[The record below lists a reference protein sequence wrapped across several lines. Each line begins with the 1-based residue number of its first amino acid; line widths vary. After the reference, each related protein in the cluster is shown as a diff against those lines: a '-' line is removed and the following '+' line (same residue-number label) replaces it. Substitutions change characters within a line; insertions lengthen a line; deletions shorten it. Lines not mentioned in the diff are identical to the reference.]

1 MLKAVYRR
9 VHAARVDTAAWAAI
23 YQRSKSQQAATKK
36 EPHCAFIPR
45 CGFLCTRFA
54 DSPKASVLNMADT
67 KKSIEQR
74 IDQLHAGGIIDFHF
88 DLLIDLY
95 EKRDQPGVLVSH
107 FLPEFEEGDIGVLG
121 VAIYV
126 EDRYLPEMGL
136 RVALDQVAR
145 LYAEV
150 ERTNRFAVCKTFAE
164 IEQARAV
171 NKIALIITMEGVE
184 PLGADLNLLRAFYE
198 LGLRSVGL
206 THARR
211 NAAGSGGI
219 FKPSGS
225 PRDGLTNFGRDVVRE
240 CERLGI
246 LIDLAHINPKGFED
260 IIDLTSKPLIVSH
273 TNARKF
279 CDIER
284 NISDEQIKIVGQRG
298 GVVGINAILVSRDPE
313 TSTLDRYVDHIEHVT
328 GLIGIDGVGIG
339 FDFCEYLFEQLP
351 EKVRTELAAKLTKPH
366 FIPDLTNHSH
376 ARNLTGKLIERGFS
390 DEDIEK
396 ILRGNWMR
404 IFKEVL

>member
-1 MLKAVYRR
+1 MSAN
-9 VHAARVDTAAWAAI
+9 
-23 YQRSKSQQAATKK
+23 Q
-36 EPHCAFIPR
+36 E
-45 CGFLCTRFA
+45 
-54 DSPKASVLNMADT
+54 SV
-67 KKSIEQR
+67 EHR
-74 IDQLHAGGIIDFHF
+74 IDRLHAGGIVDFHF

-95 EKRDQPGVLVSH
+95 EKRDRPGVLVSH
-107 FLPEFEEGDIGVLG
+107 FLPELEAGGIGVLG

-150 ERTNRFAVCKTFAE
+150 EQTNRFAVCKTFAE
-164 IEQARAV
+164 IEQARR
-171 NKIALIITMEGVE
+171 KIALVVTMEGVE
-184 PLGADLNLLRAFYE
+184 PLGQDLNLLRAFYE

-225 PRDGLTNFGRDVVRE
+225 PGDGLTNFGRDVVRE

-246 LIDLAHINPKGFED
+246 LIDLAHINPRGFED
-260 IIDLTSKPLIVSH
+260 IVELTSKPLIVSH
-273 TNARKF
+273 TNVRKF

-298 GVVGINAILVSRDPE
+298 GVIGVNAILVSQDPE
-313 TSTLDRYVDHIEHVT
+313 ASTIDRYVDHIEHVID
-328 GLIGIDGVGIG
+328 LIGIDGVGIG
-339 FDFCEYLFEQLP
+339 FDFCEYLFQQMSES
-351 EKVRTELAAKLTKPH
+351 VRADLAAKLTMPH

-376 ARNLTGKLIERGFS
+376 ARNLTRKLIERGFS
-390 DEDIEK
+390 DEEIEK
-396 ILRGNWMR
+396 ILRGNWLR
-404 IFKEVL
+404 IFEEIL